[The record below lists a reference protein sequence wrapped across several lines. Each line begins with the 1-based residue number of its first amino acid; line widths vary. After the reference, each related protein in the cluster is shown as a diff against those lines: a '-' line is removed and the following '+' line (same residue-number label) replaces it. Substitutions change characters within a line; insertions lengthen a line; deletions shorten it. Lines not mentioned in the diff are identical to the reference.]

1 VTAPSLPIGALVVLL
16 AASGASQLAAQADTS
31 DARFWEH
38 PIHVGA
44 FVGVSFPVAQW
55 RNSFESGDDGALSL
69 AWAVTPVRSIWL
81 EGQFNGQS
89 QLMINT
95 IQSGFQ
101 ATGAGAS
108 IYSLTLNVVAN
119 APDLLFG
126 RVTPYVLG
134 GGGAYHRHIE
144 LDDYA
149 GDGRLQSL
157 PRLLRRVRAVRR
169 SDADAERAR
178 LGCRRWIPR
187 AAQVLLGRRRDA
199 VQRGGHS
206 LPPHDVRA
214 SGSGDSLV
222 KH

>member
-1 VTAPSLPIGALVVLL
+1 MTAPSLPIGALVVLL

-101 ATGAGAS
+101 ATGGGAS

-149 GDGRLQSL
+149 GTAACSPFLGFCGVYGPSAVRTRTQNVPGWDVGGGF
-157 PRLLRRVRAVRR
+157 RVRLKSFWVV
-169 SDADAERAR
+169 AETRYNV
-178 LGCRRWIPR
+178 
-187 AAQVLLGRRRDA
+187 AATRYHPTTFVPVVVGIA
-199 VQRGGHS
+199 W
-206 LPPHDVRA
+206 
-214 SGSGDSLV
+214 
-222 KH
+222 